1 MVFDVK
7 LVKATLIYGAT
18 ANGLTGS
25 LATFGQLTSNQKTP
39 VVEILFNF
47 SHSVK
52 LIVHIRI
59 IIIHHHHH
67 HHHNNKLFQ
76 Q

>member
-39 VVEILFNF
+39 VVEIRFNF
-47 SHSVK
+47 KHRVHSQ
-52 LIVHIRI
+52 L
-59 IIIHHHHH
+59 
-67 HHHNNKLFQ
+67 
-76 Q
+76 